1 MCVESLHGNAYLL
14 KASYL
19 KIDVLGKRE
28 HEMKVR
34 VFRIRAAAFLL
45 GVGMAATQLL
55 TGLTGTISV
64 RAETTQETGS
74 GQALLVYLEDQ
85 NLGDAMSGDAKAL
98 KALLGNTNEFSES
111 GIDIYEIP
119 LNSDTDYKTELWN
132 KIHVMAENTNENS
145 FTVFTYSGH
154 GNAVP
159 DGTSYLAAGGANNIT
174 AAELRNH
181 LDELQGRVLV
191 IISCCFSGGMIL
203 PASDFDEVQESQET
217 FSGGDF
223 VKEFLSQETAADASS
238 VSENGQNADADAA
251 GDETQ
256 TSGKTSSK
264 TTNPPKYYFITA
276 ANQWET
282 SYSQSDIGT
291 ELISSFGHAMGYD
304 RNNPDYHTFGA
315 DVSSSDDSRKWDG
328 YAGDGSITM
337 AELAAYYK
345 TECSLTSTPTIY
357 PEESNDVLFT
367 YGSSAGHPATFLANL
382 SQENV
387 SVNADGTIEIT
398 PVLQNLTDQDIKL
411 EAGVYDFDVRTF
423 VYTTASSGRYPG
435 GDEITDGYTA
445 ESGRTQEHIV
455 KANECTNDLTFTF
468 TANQFRDST
477 TDASK
482 NPFCL
487 KIWECTD
494 AGEKLASYRALSFF
508 TVPEDAQQDAIDA
521 SAFAFKKPVQLKSK
535 DVEANYTVTKTSS
548 RLPMDIIYDREVGDK
563 YSSAPCLLSL
573 YCYDVGDNLETAFP
587 NGIQARKDEDGC
599 FGVLTDDSGKPITLY
614 KDSRETVFEGVRP
627 TKERVVEGD
636 YSRRGGIHTYVM
648 DTSGLAVGRFYVLQ
662 AVCYDEV
669 KKEDKSVYAIIQRTS
684 AEDAEEYQIPF
695 FELGNAIFETF
706 RLNEGIPIGENW
718 TENYSEDQLNVQGV
732 GNRLQ
737 KTIQEAAG
745 ANYDIKVT
753 NWKKQAADQSG
764 SPWESMQETERFGPG
779 QQYLCTIEVSV
790 KDGVNAIFTNATQ
803 ISLNWQ
809 HDFESVTLS
818 EDKKTA
824 FITIKHKIP
833 SEEFL
838 SAMKLEMFRTDG
850 ETVGE
855 KVERS
860 DTTLHP
866 GDKVIL
872 MCGDGVSY
880 CNHTGMKNTGK
891 SVTYNGA
898 SYTVYEISDLEK
910 GAEKAD
916 LLFDVWK
923 SGDGVCG
930 CGQVLYKW
938 TIYPKS
944 DDGKDDSSD
953 GDTDG
958 GDSSDKGSS
967 GGDTTGGDTSG
978 GGSSSGDTSGS
989 SSSGSGA
996 SGNAAANNSAGAG
1009 ASGSTAAGTSL
1020 QEAAGTNAAAAGT
1033 TVIAAGDPDGTAG
1046 GQTLPTGEENPTEG
1060 AVHKSGTSQ
1069 GAMAVWVNGT
1079 VLQGTDESA
1088 VAEEPET
1095 ADRKAET
1102 VDDGA
1107 GQVNAT
1113 EADDSQAAMDDRGT
1127 AEEEQDDNI
1136 AVVDPMLR
1144 LYLILIWILAVLLGI
1159 AIYRYMKKRRS

>member
-1 MCVESLHGNAYLL
+1 
-14 KASYL
+14 
-19 KIDVLGKRE
+19 
-28 HEMKVR
+28 
-34 VFRIRAAAFLL
+34 
-45 GVGMAATQLL
+45 MAATQLL

-64 RAETTQETGS
+64 RAEITQETGS
-74 GQALLVYLEDQ
+74 RQALLVYLEDSQ
-85 NLGDAMSGDAKAL
+85 DLGQAMSGDAKAL
-98 KALLGNTNEFSES
+98 TAILANTNEFDES
-111 GIDIYEIP
+111 GIQTYEMP
-119 LNSDTDYKTELWN
+119 LNSDTDRKTQLWER
-132 KIHVMAENTNENS
+132 IHEMAEKTDENS

-154 GNAVP
+154 GNAVM
-159 DGTSYLAAGGANNIT
+159 DGTSYLAPGGANNIT
-174 AAELRNH
+174 AAELRSH

-191 IISCCFSGGMIL
+191 IISCCFSGGMIM

-217 FSGGDF
+217 FSGEDF
-223 VKEFLSQETAADASS
+223 AEEFLSQETAANASSDSADDQEAAADTVSDDADKQETAANASS
-238 VSENGQNADADAA
+238 VSENDQGADADTV

-256 TSGKTSSK
+256 TSGKTSAK

-282 SYSQSDIGT
+282 SYSNTDIGT
-291 ELISSFGHAMGYD
+291 ELIASFGHAMGYD
-304 RNNPDYHTFGA
+304 RNNADYHTFGA
-315 DVSSSDDSRKWDG
+315 DVSSLGESQGWDG
-328 YAGDGSITM
+328 YEGDGRITM
-337 AELAAYYK
+337 GELAAYYK

-367 YGSSAGHPATFLANL
+367 YGSDAGHPATFLANL
-382 SQENV
+382 STENV

-411 EAGVYDFDVRTF
+411 EAGVYDFSLRTF
-423 VYTTASSGRYPG
+423 VYTTANPGRYPD

-445 ESGRTQEHIV
+445 ESGEGQGHIV
-455 KANECTNDLTFTF
+455 KANDCVKDITFTF
-468 TANQFRDST
+468 TADQFRDST
-477 TDASK
+477 TDASR

-494 AGEKLASYRALSFF
+494 TGEKISSYRALSFF
-508 TVPEDAQQDAIDA
+508 TVPEDSGQDAIDA
-521 SAFAFKKPVQLKSK
+521 SAFAFKKPAQLKSK
-535 DVEANYTVTKTSS
+535 DVEANYTVTQTSS

-573 YCYDVGDNLETAFP
+573 YCYDVGDNMETAFP
-587 NGIQARKDEDGC
+587 NGIQARKDEDGYSD
-599 FGVLTDDSGKPITLY
+599 VLTDDSGKSITLY
-614 KDSRETVFEGVRP
+614 EDSRETVFEGVRP

-669 KKEDKSVYAIIQRTS
+669 TKKHKSVYAIIQRTS

-695 FELGNAIFETF
+695 FELGNDIFETF

-745 ANYDIKVT
+745 VNYDIKVT

-764 SPWESMQETERFGPG
+764 NQWESMQETERFWPG

-790 KDGVNAIFTNATQ
+790 RDGVNAVFTNATQ
-803 ISLNWQ
+803 FGLNWQ

-818 EDKKTA
+818 GDKKTA
-824 FITIKHKIP
+824 SITIKHKIP

-838 SAMKLEMFRTDG
+838 STMKLEMFRTDG

-872 MCGDGVSY
+872 VCGENVSY

-891 SVTYNGA
+891 SVTYNGV

-910 GAEKAD
+910 GAERAD

-923 SGDGVCG
+923 SGDGCCG

-938 TIYPKS
+938 MIYPKS

-953 GDTDG
+953 GGTDG

-967 GGDTTGGDTSG
+967 GDTSGATTGGNTTGGDTTGG
-978 GGSSSGDTSGS
+978 GSSGENS
-989 SSSGSGA
+989 STGSGA
-996 SGNAAANNSAGAG
+996 SGDSTNDGASKSGTVKGKRAVTAGEAAANASVITNADMTAVADSQGLPAGEDHSAALAEAESSSGSVRWTKAAAWTNGSAGKGMKEPAENEV
-1009 ASGSTAAGTSL
+1009 TD
-1020 QEAAGTNAAAAGT
+1020 AAASET
-1033 TVIAAGDPDGTAG
+1033 
-1046 GQTLPTGEENPTEG
+1046 
-1060 AVHKSGTSQ
+1060 
-1069 GAMAVWVNGT
+1069 
-1079 VLQGTDESA
+1079 
-1088 VAEEPET
+1088 ET
-1095 ADRKAET
+1095 ADDASMQENAAESDRDLNSIRENSSDAE
-1102 VDDGA
+1102 VQDG
-1107 GQVNAT
+1107 NAT
-1113 EADDSQAAMDDRGT
+1113 TIS
-1127 AEEEQDDNI
+1127 
-1136 AVVDPMLR
+1136 PMLR
-1144 LYLILIWILAVLLGI
+1144 LYLVLIWILAVLLGI
-1159 AIYRYMKKRRS
+1159 VIYRYLKKRRA